1 MNILVLNC
9 GSSSIKY
16 QLLDM
21 KGEPALLAKGLVEK
35 IGLPEGNFTHKPTG
49 KENYTV
55 SQPIPDHTAGIDL
68 ILKAL
73 VDERH
78 GVISALT
85 EIKAVGH
92 RVAHGGEYFAHSVRV
107 DAEAKKK
114 IAACC
119 ELAPLHNPANLK
131 GIETMERLLPGVP
144 QVAVFDTSFHQTLPK
159 EAFMYALPYEFYE
172 SYRVRRY
179 GFHGTSHKFVA
190 EKACRILGW
199 NIEEKKIITCHLGNG
214 SSITAIRGG
223 KSVDTSMGF
232 TPNAGVIMGTRTG
245 DIDLGALLYVCEKEG
260 LNIAQANDLIN
271 KHSGLQ
277 GISGVSSD
285 CRDLQAAAREGN
297 ERARLALDMLAYDV
311 KKFIGTYAAVLNG
324 ADLIV
329 FTGGIGENDDE
340 VREQVCTDM
349 EYMGIRFNP
358 EANRGTRGKD
368 QVLSA
373 PDSKVVVMCVTTD
386 EELVIA
392 TDTMNLI

>member
-179 GFHGTSHKFVA
+179 GFHGTSYKFVA

-260 LNIAQANDLIN
+260 LNISQANDLIN

>member
-49 KENYTV
+49 KENYTM

-190 EKACRILGW
+190 EKACRILEW